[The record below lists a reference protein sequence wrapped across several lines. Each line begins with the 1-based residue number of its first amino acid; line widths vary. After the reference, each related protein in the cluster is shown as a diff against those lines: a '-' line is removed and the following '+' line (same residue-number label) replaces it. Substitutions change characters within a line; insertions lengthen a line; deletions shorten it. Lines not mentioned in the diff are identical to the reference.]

1 MEEMKGNRSV
11 REVDKEYDFVFIFRG
26 RARRRAWQWASA
38 SVAAGSEGGTRASGD
53 ARRLRKIRSSP
64 PSFAARSNI
73 SHPLGF
79 DRASIRG
86 DDSRRAML
94 LLVQGNTCATIDT
107 VEKKKKTEGEPVYLV
122 SWSRASVKVICRFI
136 SFRMDVSLLGRWR
149 NVCEPFRNRE
159 YDVLVGTMLA
169 SFHFVELLLT
179 RWSWGISR
187 NRMI

>member
-107 VEKKKKTEGEPVYLV
+107 VGKKEKKQRESPFILFHGLERAWKSFAGSSPFGWMFRCSVGGETCANRFVIV
-122 SWSRASVKVICRFI
+122 SMMFS
-136 SFRMDVSLLGRWR
+136 
-149 NVCEPFRNRE
+149 
-159 YDVLVGTMLA
+159 
-169 SFHFVELLLT
+169 
-179 RWSWGISR
+179 
-187 NRMI
+187 

>member
-86 DDSRRAML
+86 DDSRHAFTRTGEYL
-94 LLVQGNTCATIDT
+94 CNDRHGR
-107 VEKKKKTEGEPVYLV
+107 KKRKKTEGEPVYLV

-187 NRMI
+187 KRMI

>member
-94 LLVQGNTCATIDT
+94 LLVQGNTYATIDT
-107 VEKKKKTEGEPVYLV
+107 VGKKEKNTGRARLSCFMV
-122 SWSRASVKVICRFI
+122 SSERESHLQVHLLSDGCFVARSVAKRVRT
-136 SFRMDVSLLGRWR
+136 VS
-149 NVCEPFRNRE
+149 
-159 YDVLVGTMLA
+159 
-169 SFHFVELLLT
+169 
-179 RWSWGISR
+179 
-187 NRMI
+187 